1 MAKYTIPEL
10 HQKLTNEG
18 YVVDQKEF
26 EDFILNGYN
35 SDQLV
40 FVRPRDGHVLRITN
54 RSLPFGKAN

>member
-1 MAKYTIPEL
+1 MARYIIEEL
-10 HQKLTNEG
+10 HQKLTNDS

-40 FVRPRDGHVLRITN
+40 FVRPHDGHVLRITN